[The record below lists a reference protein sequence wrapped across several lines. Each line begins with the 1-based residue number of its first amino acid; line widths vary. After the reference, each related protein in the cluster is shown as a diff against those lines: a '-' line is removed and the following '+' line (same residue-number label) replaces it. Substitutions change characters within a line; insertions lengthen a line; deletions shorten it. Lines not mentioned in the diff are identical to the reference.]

1 MPVSDT
7 FALKGGR
14 MLDTPK
20 FGSPRAA
27 ESAKAPN
34 EIRRLAWHSSIQHE
48 TSVTSALRTAR
59 GSTLRKKASA
69 KQAAPLKAAPR
80 KKTVVATKASAPLR
94 AGISSSS
101 PLGMLAL
108 YLAAQWRASGR
119 DGVVFLAENE
129 SRAERL
135 GSIIPVIE
143 PACDVLVYP
152 RLNTLPFDQLEPSR
166 DIAGRRS
173 SVLRRLAGTKKPILL
188 ITTAEAMMELLPL
201 PTNWSRIGFQLRT
214 GAIYSEADL
223 EARLKALG
231 YDLDD
236 SPDYPGGVLFHGNTF
251 EIFPAGAL
259 GPLRIEH
266 SGGRIRRIAAINPM
280 DQEVISETNEL
291 FIDPMSERLAFKDRA
306 RKRSSLFDYCS
317 RAKWIADS
325 AVPRHADTWLSTI
338 EDAAARGER
347 DRAYLSRR
355 EWDQA
360 AKKITLLAPTVP
372 FRATPEF
379 YKASSPRK
387 ALRAFIEE
395 AQRGDARV
403 VFVAAVESDL
413 RLMARMSAAKAECV
427 PDWAHATARGRRQA
441 ALLAGFDAG
450 FIVPG
455 KKPLVVITAA
465 DVLGSRAH
473 QPQPTNWAWTPG
485 FEAGDLPELG
495 SVVVHLQRGLARLGG
510 LRSMGSG
517 DLSARE
523 MVRLVFAGNDAVL
536 VPLAEL
542 ALIWPYAAE
551 LGNTSLDKADG
562 SSWRP
567 RRAAAETE
575 IHVVAKELAKQM
587 RQRRRRPAPKLVP
600 RPAAY
605 EKFVAR
611 FPYFTTPD
619 QAKAIRD
626 VLDDLASGHPM
637 DRIVCGDVGFGKTEV
652 ALRAAAAAVL
662 AGKQVAIVV
671 PTTVLA
677 RQHFETFRKR
687 FAPLGFDVGNLS
699 RVASAADAR
708 DVRERLKSGELRI
721 VVGTLSL
728 ASKEVKFAD
737 LGLIIIDE
745 EQHFG
750 AAEKAMLSNLNKN
763 GHRLWMSATPIPR
776 TLAAGLTGLRDL
788 SVIATPPVHRV
799 PVATKV
805 APLSDIAIAAPLVR
819 EHRRNGQSFV
829 ICPRIQ
835 DLDPLLAKVHALV
848 PELRIST
855 IHGKLPTDEID
866 ERLMGFVEGRTD
878 VLLATNIV
886 ESGLDI
892 PRANT
897 IVVCW
902 PEKFGL
908 AQLHQLR
915 GRVGRGGIRAF
926 AHFLTEGGSDRSEKR
941 LSVLEELSRPGAGF
955 AISARDLDLRGGGDL
970 RSDRQSGHMQVFGPT
985 LYGHLLT
992 LALEGDRDGM
1002 SALWI
1007 PELNLPIP
1015 ELLPASYV
1023 QSEAVRLEIYARA
1036 ARCRSDDELEELEDE
1051 TQRRFGKLP
1060 SEAGNFFAVARLRVN
1075 CRERGIMRLD
1085 VGPDAI
1091 AATMLAGKI
1100 RKSCSRLLQRE
1111 GDRVVYPGRSSE
1123 PALRRVELFLDLL
1136 DE

>member
-1 MPVSDT
+1 M
-7 FALKGGR
+7 
-14 MLDTPK
+14 
-20 FGSPRAA
+20 
-27 ESAKAPN
+27 
-34 EIRRLAWHSSIQHE
+34 
-48 TSVTSALRTAR
+48 
-59 GSTLRKKASA
+59 
-69 KQAAPLKAAPR
+69 
-80 KKTVVATKASAPLR
+80 
-94 AGISSSS
+94 
-101 PLGMLAL
+101 
-108 YLAAQWRASGR
+108 SGR
-119 DGVVFLAENE
+119 RGLVFLAENE
-129 SRAERL
+129 RRAERL
-135 GSIIPVIE
+135 GSIIQVVE
-143 PACDVLVYP
+143 PTCDVLVYP

-173 SVLRRLAGTKKPILL
+173 SVLRRLAGAKQPILL
-188 ITTAEAMMELLPL
+188 ITTAEAMMERLPL
-201 PTNWSRIGFQLRT
+201 PANWSRLGLSLRIG
-214 GAIYSEADL
+214 GVYSEDDL
-223 EARLKALG
+223 EARLRALG

-251 EIFPAGAL
+251 EIFPAGSL
-259 GPLRIEH
+259 GPFRIEH
-266 SGGRIRRIAAINPM
+266 SGGRIRRIAAFNPM
-280 DQEVISETNEL
+280 DQEVISEPREL
-291 FIDPMSERLAFKDRA
+291 LIDPMSERLAFKDRA
-306 RKRSSLFDYCS
+306 RKKSNLVEYCA
-317 RAKWIADS
+317 RAKWIADT
-325 AVPRHADTWLSTI
+325 AVPRNAATWLSTI

-360 AKKITLLAPTVP
+360 AKRIALLPPTAPY
-372 FRATPEF
+372 RATPEF
-379 YKASSPRK
+379 YKESSPRK

-395 AQRGDARV
+395 VQRGDARL
-403 VFVAAVESDL
+403 VFVAAVEADL
-413 RLMARMSAAKAECV
+413 RLMARMSAIKAERV
-427 PDWAHATARGRRQA
+427 PDWAQATAKGRREA
-441 ALLAGFDAG
+441 AMLAGFDAG
-450 FIVPG
+450 FVVPG
-455 KKPLVVITAA
+455 RKPLVVITAA

-473 QPQPTNWAWTPG
+473 QPQPANWAWTPG
-485 FEAGDLPELG
+485 FDAVDLPELG

-510 LRSMGSG
+510 LRSMGTG
-517 DLSARE
+517 DLTARE

-542 ALIWPYAAE
+542 ALIWPYAGE
-551 LGNTSLDKADG
+551 LGDISLDRADG

-567 RRAAAETE
+567 RRTAAETE
-575 IHVVAKELAKQM
+575 IHVVANELAKQM

-600 RPAAY
+600 RPASY
-605 EKFVAR
+605 EQFVAR

-626 VLDDLASGHPM
+626 VLDDLGSGHPM

-662 AGKQVAIVV
+662 AGKQVAVVV

-677 RQHFETFRKR
+677 RQHVETFRKR
-687 FAPLGFDVGNLS
+687 FAPLGIEVGNLS
-699 RVASAADAR
+699 RVASAAEAR
-708 DVRERLKSGELRI
+708 QVREGLKSGELKV

-728 ASKEVKFAD
+728 ASKDVRFAD
-737 LGLIIIDE
+737 LGLIILDE

-750 AAEKAMLSNLNKN
+750 AAEKATLSGLNKN

-788 SVIATPPVHRV
+788 SVIATPPAHRV
-799 PVATKV
+799 PVVTKV
-805 APLSDIAIAAPLVR
+805 APLSDIAIAAALVR

-835 DLDPLLAKVHALV
+835 DLDPMLASIHSLA
-848 PELRIST
+848 PELRIIT
-855 IHGKLPTDEID
+855 IHGKLPADEID
-866 ERLMGFVEGRTD
+866 ERLMDFVEGKAD

-902 PEKFGL
+902 PERFGL

-941 LSVLEELSRPGAGF
+941 LAVLEELNRPGAGF
-955 AISARDLDLRGGGDL
+955 AISARDLDLRGGGDML
-970 RSDRQSGHMQVFGPT
+970 SDRQSGHMQVFGPT

-992 LALEGDRDGM
+992 LALDGDRDGM
-1002 SALWI
+1002 GALWV
-1007 PELNLPIP
+1007 PELNLPIA
-1015 ELLPASYV
+1015 ELLPSVYV

-1036 ARCRSDDELEELEDE
+1036 ARCRSYDELEELEDE
-1051 TQRRFGKLP
+1051 TLRRFGKLP
-1060 SEAGNFFAVARLRVN
+1060 PAATNFFAVARLRVS

-1085 VGPDAI
+1085 VGPEAI
-1091 AATMLAGKI
+1091 AATMLGGRL
-1100 RKSCSRLLQRE
+1100 RKSYSRLLQRD
-1111 GDRVVYPGRSSE
+1111 GNRVIYVGRSSE
-1123 PALRRVELFLDLL
+1123 DALRRVEQFLDLL

>member
-1 MPVSDT
+1 
-7 FALKGGR
+7 
-14 MLDTPK
+14 
-20 FGSPRAA
+20 
-27 ESAKAPN
+27 
-34 EIRRLAWHSSIQHE
+34 
-48 TSVTSALRTAR
+48 
-59 GSTLRKKASA
+59 
-69 KQAAPLKAAPR
+69 
-80 KKTVVATKASAPLR
+80 
-94 AGISSSS
+94 
-101 PLGMLAL
+101 MLAL
-108 YLAAQWRASGR
+108 HVVTQWRMSGR
-119 DGVVFLAENE
+119 RGLVFLAENE
-129 SRAERL
+129 RRAERL
-135 GSIIPVIE
+135 GSIIQVVE
-143 PACDVLVYP
+143 PTCDVLVYP

-173 SVLRRLAGTKKPILL
+173 SVLRRLAGAKQPILL
-188 ITTAEAMMELLPL
+188 ITTAEAMMERLPL
-201 PTNWSRIGFQLRT
+201 PANWSRLGLSLRIG
-214 GAIYSEADL
+214 GVYSEDDL
-223 EARLKALG
+223 EARLRALG

-259 GPLRIEH
+259 GPFRIEH
-266 SGGRIRRIAAINPM
+266 SGGRIRRIAAFNPM
-280 DQEVISETNEL
+280 DQEVISEPKEL
-291 FIDPMSERLAFKDRA
+291 LIDPMSERLAFKKRA
-306 RKRSSLFDYCS
+306 GKKSNLVEYCA
-317 RAKWIADS
+317 RAKWIADT
-325 AVPRHADTWLSTI
+325 AVPRNAATWLSTI

-355 EWDQA
+355 EWEQA
-360 AKKITLLAPTVP
+360 AKRIALLPPTAPY
-372 FRATPEF
+372 RATPEF
-379 YKASSPRK
+379 YKEPSPRK

-395 AQRGDARV
+395 AQRGDARLL
-403 VFVAAVESDL
+403 FVAAVEADL
-413 RLMARMSAAKAECV
+413 RLMARMSAIKAECV
-427 PDWAHATARGRRQA
+427 PDWAQATAKGRREA
-441 ALLAGFDAG
+441 AMLAGFDAG
-450 FIVPG
+450 FVVPG
-455 KKPLVVITAA
+455 RKPLVVITAA

-473 QPQPTNWAWTPG
+473 QPQPANWAWTPG
-485 FEAGDLPELG
+485 FDAVDLPELG

-510 LRSMGSG
+510 LRSMGTG
-517 DLSARE
+517 DLTARE

-542 ALIWPYAAE
+542 ALIWPYAGE
-551 LGNTSLDKADG
+551 LGDISLDRADG

-567 RRAAAETE
+567 RRTAAETE
-575 IHVVAKELAKQM
+575 IHVVANELAKQM

-600 RPAAY
+600 RPASY
-605 EKFVAR
+605 EQFVAR

-626 VLDDLASGHPM
+626 VLDDLGSGHPM

-677 RQHFETFRKR
+677 RQHVETFRKR
-687 FAPLGFDVGNLS
+687 FAPLGIEVGNLS
-699 RVASAADAR
+699 RVASAAEAR
-708 DVRERLKSGELRI
+708 QVREGLKSGELKV

-728 ASKEVKFAD
+728 ASKDVRFAD
-737 LGLIIIDE
+737 LGLIILDE

-750 AAEKAMLSNLNKN
+750 AAEKATLSGLNKN

-788 SVIATPPVHRV
+788 SVIATPPAHRV
-799 PVATKV
+799 PVVTKV
-805 APLSDIAIAAPLVR
+805 APLSDIAIAAALVR

-835 DLDPLLAKVHALV
+835 DLDPMLASIHSLA
-848 PELRIST
+848 PELRIIT
-855 IHGKLPTDEID
+855 IHGKLPADEID
-866 ERLMGFVEGRTD
+866 ERLMDFVEGKAD

-902 PEKFGL
+902 PERFGL

-926 AHFLTEGGSDRSEKR
+926 AYFLTEGGSDRSEKR
-941 LSVLEELSRPGAGF
+941 LAVLEELNRPGAGF
-955 AISARDLDLRGGGDL
+955 AISARDLDLRGGGDML
-970 RSDRQSGHMQVFGPT
+970 SDRQSGHMQVFGPT

-992 LALEGDRDGM
+992 LALDGDRDGM
-1002 SALWI
+1002 GALWV
-1007 PELNLPIP
+1007 PELNLPIA
-1015 ELLPASYV
+1015 ELLPSVYV

-1036 ARCRSDDELEELEDE
+1036 ARCRSYDELEELEDE
-1051 TQRRFGKLP
+1051 TLRRFGKLP
-1060 SEAGNFFAVARLRVN
+1060 PAATNFFAVARLRVS

-1085 VGPDAI
+1085 VGPEAI
-1091 AATMLAGKI
+1091 AATMLGGRL
-1100 RKSCSRLLQRE
+1100 RKSYSRLLQRD
-1111 GDRVVYPGRSSE
+1111 GNRVIYVGRSSE
-1123 PALRRVELFLDLL
+1123 DALRRVEQFLDLL